1 VTWAECLA
9 LETRQAYDDEE
20 LAAMGR
26 AYPECQRL
34 QTIPGIGPVTATALV
49 AAIGQA
55 ALFTNGRQLGQQEGT

>member
-26 AYPECQRL
+26 AHPECQRL